1 MDFESYSG
9 RTLRVYSLTLNFVVV
24 IAVIALSAFGIWLI
38 NEWVAA

>member
-1 MDFESYSG
+1 MDFENYSG

-24 IAVIALSAFGIWLI
+24 IAVIALSAFGVWLI

>member
-1 MDFESYSG
+1 MDFENYSG

>member
-1 MDFESYSG
+1 MDFENYSG
-9 RTLRVYSLTLNFVVV
+9 RTLRVNALTLNFVVV

>member
-1 MDFESYSG
+1 MDFEKYSG
-9 RTLRVYSLTLNFVVV
+9 RTLRVYALTLNFVVV

>member
-1 MDFESYSG
+1 MDFENYSG

-38 NEWVAA
+38 NEWVMA

>member
-1 MDFESYSG
+1 MDFENYSD
-9 RTLRVYSLTLNFVVV
+9 RTLRVYALTLNFVVV